1 MGKSEPIH
9 QVLNSPL
16 LPSSLVEAVC
26 YRKDP
31 STAAP
36 GLLSLW
42 DGGLFQL
49 SSVARTCRVMGTFSL
64 EFNRIYYHNL
74 FIISNKGDILAL
86 ALSFFFYFSNYS
98 ELDRK

>member
-1 MGKSEPIH
+1 MCKSEPIH
-9 QVLNSPL
+9 QALNSL
-16 LPSSLVEAVC
+16 LPSSQVKAVC
-26 YRKDP
+26 CRNNP

-36 GLLSLW
+36 GLLSLR

-49 SSVARTCRVMGTFSL
+49 SSVASTCRVMGIFIFEL
-64 EFNRIYYHNL
+64 NRIYYHNL

-86 ALSFFFYFSNYS
+86 MLSFFFYFSNYS